1 MFIEIPRKYLSR
13 KLLTLIIIIIIIF
26 IVHLFAVD
34 KERFQIIKKNLIK
47 VRKKR
52 EKIRYL
58 YKNVISFFLFFFCYT
73 LKSYQNFKNHHLRML
88 NKTCLVNKSSRT
100 VFWKILK
107 FFKDCICLNV
117 QKLDDSFTFI

>member
-58 YKNVISFFLFFFCYT
+58 YKNVISFFLFFFLLY
-73 LKSYQNFKNHHLRML
+73 F
-88 NKTCLVNKSSRT
+88 
-100 VFWKILK
+100 KILSK
-107 FFKDCICLNV
+107 FQESSFANV
-117 QKLDDSFTFI
+117 K